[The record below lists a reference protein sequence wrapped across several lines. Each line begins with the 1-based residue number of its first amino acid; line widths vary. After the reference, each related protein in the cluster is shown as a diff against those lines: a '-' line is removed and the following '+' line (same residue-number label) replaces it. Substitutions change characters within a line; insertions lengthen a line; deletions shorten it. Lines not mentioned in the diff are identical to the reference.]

1 MRNDDQK
8 RETLAVCVVRRV
20 DERRAE
26 GWIKAVGTGG
36 GGAIVKVEYI
46 PLGGAGEVGASCGIL
61 RIGEWRVLID
71 AGMRPS
77 ARAGQDRL
85 PALDRLTAEPP
96 DAILVTHAHIDHT
109 GALPLASEM
118 FPAAP
123 IYCTETTLLL
133 TRLLLADSVR
143 VMEAEHLAQ
152 EGETPLYTAEVVER
166 TLGRVRPV
174 EWTQPVAPLPD
185 PAITVRFLHAG
196 HIAGAAM
203 LLIDTPVG
211 RVLHL
216 GDYSVTAQR
225 TLHGLDVLGL
235 PQADAVIS
243 EGTYGD
249 ALHANR
255 KEQERALVA
264 TVARVVGR
272 GGRVLL
278 PAFAVGRAQEVALIL
293 RAARSTGEL
302 PPVPIHLDGM
312 VRGVCDLYQ
321 AQVHDLNPR
330 LQNYVRNAR
339 RPLFADPS
347 LAVYA
352 VTAGRRR
359 ALLANPEAAIV
370 ISSSGMMTGGPAP
383 LYARAFAAD
392 EKSAIVFSGYQDDES
407 PGAAL
412 LRARQGTT
420 VALGKEELTLQC
432 AVERYS
438 LSAHADAGQIEVAVA
453 RARPRVTVLVH
464 GEPDTLRALA
474 KRVARHHP
482 HVAVNGEAVT
492 LIDAPVRATSAAL
505 STRAAVAAPAGEG
518 ARPPSP
524 AGAATADPHGAD
536 DAVSAADLAAV
547 HRAALATGGP
557 HRPWT
562 TVELARLATGARYTP
577 ATRVHVQ
584 ALLDADVA
592 YFARK
597 RLGAQEV
604 YLPRAPEEVAKRQ
617 ATHVA
622 LVPGD
627 IVIARMNEGQGEA
640 RLGVITSIVAQG
652 TVEATIV
659 GWKGER
665 FPLAVIQLPTGV
677 RRPAYIALPHD
688 ERRATLAAD
697 QERLTAAARSGVIAH
712 DLMAL
717 WARGRQTTGDILGTQ
732 ETDEGRLAL
741 ARDLVTRGGVLFVRH
756 GDVWEPKAERDLAA
770 PEAVARHLALL
781 ARGAGAEVA
790 YRDGRGGVLSGRG
803 RWGQVEV
810 VLDDGTRVWWQD
822 KDVRAV
828 ESSTP
833 ERATGD
839 GAGVEAGATAAGVD
853 NDDDLAG

>member
-1 MRNDDQK
+1 MRG
-8 RETLAVCVVRRV
+8 RGRTR
-20 DERRAE
+20 
-26 GWIKAVGTGG
+26 
-36 GGAIVKVEYI
+36 VKVEYL
-46 PLGGAGEVGASCGIL
+46 PLGGAGEVGASCGL
-61 RIGEWRVLID
+61 LCIGDRRVLID

-85 PALDRLTAEPP
+85 PALDRLAAEPP
-96 DAILVTHAHIDHT
+96 EAILVTHAHIDHT
-109 GALPLASEM
+109 GALPLASEL
-118 FPAAP
+118 FPTAP

-133 TRLLLADSVR
+133 MRLLLADSVR

-166 TLGRVRPV
+166 TLARVRPV
-174 EWTQPVAPLPD
+174 EWGQPIAPLDD

-203 LLIDTPVG
+203 LLIDTPAG
-211 RVLHL
+211 RVLHM

-225 TLHGLDVLGL
+225 TLHGLDVQRL
-235 PQADAVIS
+235 PQADAVIT

-249 ALHANR
+249 AIHANR

-272 GGRVLL
+272 GGRALL

-359 ALLANPEAAIV
+359 QLLNDPGAAIV

-392 EKSAIVFSGYQDDES
+392 EKNAIVFSGYQDDES

-420 VALGKEELTLQC
+420 VTLGKEELTLSC

-438 LSAHADAGQIEVAVA
+438 LSAHADASQIEVAVT
-453 RARPRVTVLVH
+453 RAQPRVTVLVH

-482 HVAVNGEAVT
+482 YVAANGEVIT
-492 LIDAPVRATSAAL
+492 LIDAPVRATAAAGRPATTAP
-505 STRAAVAAPAGEG
+505 SGEEAHPSPTVAAGSAVMTESLNQKD
-518 ARPPSP
+518 ADPSP
-524 AGAATADPHGAD
+524 A
-536 DAVSAADLAAV
+536 DLSAV
-547 HRAALATGGP
+547 HRAALAAGGL

-562 TVELARLATGARYTP
+562 TVELARLAVGARYTP

-584 ALLDADVA
+584 GLLDADVA
-592 YFARK
+592 HFARK
-597 RLGAQEV
+597 RLGAQDV
-604 YLPRAPEEVAKRQ
+604 YLPRAPEDVAKRQ

-622 LVPGD
+622 LTPGD
-627 IVIARMNEGQGEA
+627 LVIARMNAGQGEA
-640 RLGVITSIVAQG
+640 RLGVITSVVEQG
-652 TVEATIV
+652 TVDATIV

-677 RRPAYIALPHD
+677 RRPAYVALARED
-688 ERRATLAAD
+688 RKAALAAD
-697 QERLTAAARSGVIAH
+697 QERIDAATRTGVIAY
-712 DLMAL
+712 DLMTL
-717 WARGRQTTGDILGTQ
+717 WAADGAGQTTADLLGTQ
-732 ETDEGRLAL
+732 ETDDGRLAL
-741 ARDLVTRGGVLFVRH
+741 ARDLVMRGGVLFTRH

-781 ARGAGAEVA
+781 ALGPRAEVV
-790 YRDGRGGVLSGRG
+790 YRDGRQGLLSGRG

-810 VLDDGTRVWWQD
+810 VCDDETRVWWQD
-822 KDVRAV
+822 KDVQAV
-828 ESSTP
+828 GSSVP

-839 GAGVEAGATAAGVD
+839 GADDAVVATADGVD
-853 NDDDLAG
+853 DDERAG

>member
-1 MRNDDQK
+1 MR
-8 RETLAVCVVRRV
+8 
-20 DERRAE
+20 ERGR
-26 GWIKAVGTGG
+26 TR
-36 GGAIVKVEYI
+36 VKVEYI
-46 PLGGAGEVGASCGIL
+46 PLGGAGEVGASCGLL
-61 RIGEWRVLID
+61 RIGDRRLLID
-71 AGMRPS
+71 AGMRPA
-77 ARAGQDRL
+77 ARAGQDRR

-96 DAILVTHAHIDHT
+96 EAILVTHAHIDHT

-118 FPAAP
+118 FPTAP

-152 EGETPLYTAEVVER
+152 ESETPLYTAEVVER
-166 TLGRVRPV
+166 TLARVRPV

-235 PQADAVIS
+235 PQADAVIT

-249 ALHANR
+249 AIHANR
-255 KEQERALVA
+255 KEQERALIA

-272 GGRVLL
+272 GGRALL

-359 ALLANPEAAIV
+359 ALLDNPEAAIV

-392 EKSAIVFSGYQDDES
+392 ERNAIVFSGYQDDES

-420 VALGKEELTLQC
+420 VTLGKEELTLSC

-453 RARPRVTVLVH
+453 RAHPRTTVLVH

-474 KRVARHHP
+474 RRVARQHP
-482 HVAVNGEAVT
+482 HIAVNGEPVT
-492 LIDAPVRATSAAL
+492 LIDAPVRATAA
-505 STRAAVAAPAGEG
+505 SGRPATAAPSGEG
-518 ARPPSP
+518 AHPSPPAAGSVATTGGAHQRNADPSP
-524 AGAATADPHGAD
+524 A
-536 DAVSAADLAAV
+536 DLIAV
-547 HRAALATGGP
+547 HQAAWEAAGA

-604 YLPRAPEEVAKRQ
+604 YLPRAPEDVARRQ

-622 LVPGD
+622 LTPGD
-627 IVIARMNEGQGEA
+627 IVIARMNAGQGEA
-640 RLGVITSIVAQG
+640 RLGVITSVVEQG
-652 TVEATIV
+652 GVEATIV

-665 FPLAVIQLPTGV
+665 FPVAVIQLPTGV
-677 RRPAYIALPHD
+677 RRPAYVA
-688 ERRATLAAD
+688 RAREDRKAALAAD
-697 QERLTAAARSGVIAH
+697 QERIDAATRAGTIAP

-717 WARGRQTTGDILGTQ
+717 WAGAGEGRTTADLLGTQ
-732 ETDEGRLAL
+732 ETDDGRLTL
-741 ARDLVTRGGVLFVRH
+741 ARDLVMRGGVLFTRH
-756 GDVWEPKAERDLAA
+756 GDVWEPKAAADLAA

-781 ARGAGAEVA
+781 ALGPRAEVA
-790 YRDGRGGVLSGRG
+790 YRDGRHGLLSGRG

-828 ESSTP
+828 GASVP
-833 ERATGD
+833 ERAAGD
-839 GAGVEAGATAAGVD
+839 GSGSAADAAAAAVDGDARAG
-853 NDDDLAG
+853 